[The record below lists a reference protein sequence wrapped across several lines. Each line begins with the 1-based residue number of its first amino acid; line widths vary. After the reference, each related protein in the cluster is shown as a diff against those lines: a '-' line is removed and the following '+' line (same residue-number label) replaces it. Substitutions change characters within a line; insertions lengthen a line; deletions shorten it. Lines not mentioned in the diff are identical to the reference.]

1 MQGRDVAVGG
11 TTEMWERLFGAREN
25 WGWEFT
31 PPAAVTVS
39 PEAAAPPVAE
49 QVYAPHDYQF
59 RQKRSKRAWLG
70 LLGWLALTFVLVVLV
85 GGMMDAVSKT
95 IPLAAEITTT
105 VVLGVGIL
113 LAVVHFFRT
122 RRRFT
127 VMKRGYES
135 DYNRA
140 LESYKQAHF
149 AWEQRVAEHDRRE
162 RERFGSAMLWQP
174 VKLGSRP
181 NRIDVFGGTE
191 DGWASLLATSGA
203 AQLAG
208 GASMLLLDL
217 TDMAVGD
224 DLAIAAAARGYEVA
238 VHELPRDLGAF
249 GLLADLDPHELAEV
263 LAEAMYNLNRTA
275 LGQDLRGLHADL
287 LTTVAERLS
296 GPVTFTKLVA
306 GLQVLR
312 RVYDAGSDETLSAE
326 ELRKLNSYVDT
337 VGNTEQVR
345 NELIALEGEIRGLAR
360 TEGAVEGAPAGFR
373 ASWPSRGLS
382 VVATRTKIGRHK
394 RFLDHVVFHRAL
406 QELHSRDTTGR
417 EVLVVA
423 GADQIG
429 LEALEAMAQQARRAG
444 VRLVFLLRHLRDDL
458 QKLLGS
464 SGSVSL
470 LMQLGN
476 ANEAANAAE
485 FIGRGFKFVL
495 SQLTAE
501 MGKTFTEGNSSST
514 GGSVGSSNS
523 RGYSVGGSSS
533 FNSGSGG
540 SGGSWSSGSNWSR
553 NTSSSSSRESNWQ
566 DTVNQSE
573 AISRS
578 EGETRARVYEFQV
591 EPTALQSLAPT
602 AFVLV
607 EAGPT
612 GRRVVM
618 GDCNPGIVLL
628 DRVAR
633 DALPR

>member
-1 MQGRDVAVGG
+1 MQGRDVVVGG
-11 TTEMWERLFGAREN
+11 TTEMWERLFGSRET

-31 PPAAVTVS
+31 PPAPVTVS
-39 PEAAAPPVAE
+39 PEAATPPVAE
-49 QVYAPHDYQF
+49 QVYAPHDYQL
-59 RQKRSKRAWLG
+59 REKRSKRAWLG
-70 LLGWLALTFVLVVLV
+70 LLGWIALTFVLVVMLDA
-85 GGMMDAVSKT
+85 MMESVSKQV
-95 IPLAAEITTT
+95 PLAAEIFAS
-105 VVLGVGIL
+105 VVFGVGVL
-113 LAVVHFFRT
+113 LAVIHFFRT

-127 VMKRGYES
+127 VLKRSYES
-135 DYNRA
+135 HYNRA

-149 AWEQRVAEHDRRE
+149 AWQQRVAEHDRRE
-162 RERFGSAMLWQP
+162 RDRVGSAMLWQP

-203 AQLAG
+203 AQLAA

-224 DLAIAAAARGYEVA
+224 DLATAAAGKGYEVA

-263 LAEAMYNLNRTA
+263 LAEAMHNLNRTA
-275 LGQDLRGLHADL
+275 MGADLRGLHADL
-287 LTTVAERLS
+287 LATVAERLS

-312 RVYDAGSDETLSAE
+312 RVYDAGSDETLSAD

-360 TEGAVEGAPAGFR
+360 AEQAQDTAPTGFR
-373 ASWPSRGLS
+373 ASWPVRGLS

-406 QELHSRDTTGR
+406 QELHTRDTTGR

-458 QKLLGS
+458 RKLLGGA
-464 SGSVSL
+464 GSVSL

-476 ANEAANAAE
+476 AEEAAAAAE
-485 FIGRGFKFVL
+485 YIGRGFKFVL
-495 SQLTAE
+495 SQLTEE
-501 MGKTFTEGNSSST
+501 MGKTFTHGTASSQGGSVGTSHSRGYTFGTNSSYTSGSGGNSSST
-514 GGSVGSSNS
+514 MG
-523 RGYSVGGSSS
+523 
-533 FNSGSGG
+533 
-540 SGGSWSSGSNWSR
+540 
-553 NTSSSSSRESNWQ
+553 TSSSRTTTNTTTRERNWQ
-566 DTVNQSE
+566 ETVNQSE
-573 AISRS
+573 GISRS
-578 EGETRARVYEFQV
+578 EGETMARVYEFQV

-607 EAGPT
+607 EAGPG